1 MLTIDGSTGE
11 GGGQVLRTALS
22 LAVILSQPIQII
34 NIRAGRKQPGL
45 RPQHVQAVRAAAAL
59 CNARLEGAHEHS
71 RDLRFEPQTPPQ
83 AGSYHF
89 EIGTAGAATL
99 VLQTVLLPL
108 VAAGGPSTV
117 VVRGGTHVAWSPPFD
132 YVEQIYL
139 PALAA
144 LGIDCR
150 VELVQ
155 WGFYPKG
162 GGEIRATIQP
172 SPALAGPD
180 LSPALAGLDL
190 SPALAGLDLSPALA
204 GLDLSPALAGLDLS
218 PALAGLDLS
227 PALAG
232 LDLSPA
238 LAGLR
243 PSQPAPVSPPALA
256 GLRPS
261 QPAPPWT
268 QPRGE
273 LIALSV
279 LSAAANVGNQVTAR
293 QASRAYN
300 RLAAARLPV
309 TPQTRLLNPPSV
321 GPGTCLFLL
330 AEYERGARAGFTG
343 YGRQGYPAERVA
355 DDAVDAFLAHH
366 ASDAAVDPHLADQL
380 VLPLALLDRP
390 LTFRTSQITQHLL
403 TNIWVVEQFLG
414 PRFTVSGQEGE
425 PGEVRAHPA

>member
-1 MLTIDGSTGE
+1 MITIDGSTGE

-22 LAVILSQPIQII
+22 LAVIFSQPVQIV
-34 NIRAGRKQPGL
+34 NIRAGRKQPGM
-45 RPQHVQAVRAAAAL
+45 RPQHVQAVRAAATI

-71 RDLRFEPQTPPQ
+71 RELRFEPQTPPQ
-83 AGSYHF
+83 PGNYHF

-108 VAAGGPSTV
+108 ALANGPSTV

-180 LSPALAGLDL
+180 LSPALAGPDL
-190 SPALAGLDLSPALA
+190 SPALAGLDLSPAPA
-204 GLDLSPALAGLDLS
+204 GP
-218 PALAGLDLS
+218 
-227 PALAG
+227 
-232 LDLSPA
+232 DLSPA

-243 PSQPAPVSPPALA
+243 PSQPASSPALA

-268 QPRGE
+268 QPRG
-273 LIALSV
+273 ALASLSI

-300 RLAAARLPV
+300 RLAAARLGV
-309 TPQTRLLNPPSV
+309 APQTRLLNPPSV
-321 GPGTCLFLL
+321 GPGTCVFLL
-330 AEYERGARAGFTG
+330 AEYESGARAGFTG

-355 DDAVDAFLAHH
+355 DDAIDAFLAHH
-366 ASDAAVDPHLADQL
+366 ASDAPVDPHLADQL
-380 VLPLALLDRP
+380 ILPLALLDQP
-390 LTFRTSQITQHLL
+390 LAFRTSQITQHLL
-403 TNIWVVEQFLG
+403 TNVWVVEQFLG
-414 PRFTVSGQEGE
+414 PRFTVAGQLDQ
-425 PGEVRAHPA
+425 PGDVQIRAN

>member
-22 LAVILSQPIQII
+22 LAAILSQPIQII
-34 NIRAGRKQPGL
+34 NLRAGRKQPGM

-59 CNARLEGAHEHS
+59 CNARLEGMHEHS

-99 VLQTVLLPL
+99 VLQTLLLPL

-144 LGIDCR
+144 LGIDGQ

-172 SPALAGPD
+172 SPALAGP
-180 LSPALAGLDL
+180 
-190 SPALAGLDLSPALA
+190 
-204 GLDLSPALAGLDLS
+204 
-218 PALAGLDLS
+218 DLS

>member
-1 MLTIDGSTGE
+1 MITIDGSTGE

-22 LAVILSQPIQII
+22 LAAILGQPVEIL

-45 RPQHVQAVRAAAAL
+45 RPQHVQSVRAAAAI
-59 CNARLEGAHEHS
+59 CNARLEGVQEHS
-71 RDLRFEPQTPPQ
+71 RELRFEPQTSPQ
-83 AGSYHF
+83 AGSYGF

-108 VAAGGPSTV
+108 ALAGGPSSV

-132 YVEQIYL
+132 YVEHVYL

-172 SPALAGPD
+172 SPALAGLDPS
-180 LSPALAGLDL
+180 LALAGP
-190 SPALAGLDLSPALA
+190 SGMVPN
-204 GLDLSPALAGLDLS
+204 
-218 PALAGLDLS
+218 
-227 PALAG
+227 
-232 LDLSPA
+232 
-238 LAGLR
+238 LR
-243 PSQPAPVSPPALA
+243 PSQS
-256 GLRPS
+256 
-261 QPAPPWT
+261 APPWT
-268 QPRGE
+268 QPRAD
-273 LIALSV
+273 LASLSV

-300 RLAAARLPV
+300 RLAAAGLGV
-309 TPQTRLLNPPSV
+309 TPQTRLANPPSI
-321 GPGTCLFLL
+321 GPGTCVFVL
-330 AEYERGARAGFTG
+330 AEYGGGARAGFTG

-355 DDAVDAFLAHH
+355 DDAVDAFLAFH
-366 ASDAAVDPHLADQL
+366 ASGAPVDPHLADQL
-380 VLPLALLDRP
+380 ILPLALLGQAT
-390 LTFRTSQITQHLL
+390 TFRASQITQHQL

-414 PRFTVSGQEGE
+414 RRFDVSGQVGE
-425 PGEVRAHPA
+425 PGDVHVRPT